1 MAETSLSADDLRTVE
16 SITIRSGS
24 DAGDIDVT
32 MFPNR
37 IQIGLDDEEF
47 NHVNVISGSLKVTDA
62 VNGKILHYTHH
73 NFTVASTSVNYV
85 PINSTTESTTRT
97 DEQIGFQAP
106 HDGQLKSVIIKVN
119 VAWGSI
125 LSHATT
131 IAFHKGP
138 DGTESVSASAT
149 ESKTKAMIAAN
160 TAKTASFSSSTFSS
174 GDTVAVSI
182 DPYASTSGKVRMTCV
197 WEYDTNT

>member
-1 MAETSLSADDLRTVE
+1 MATTDLIADDLRKAE
-16 SITIRSGS
+16 SITVRSGS
-24 DAGDIDVT
+24 DEGNVDVT
-32 MFPNR
+32 IFPNR

-85 PINSTTESTTRT
+85 PINSVTESTTRT

-106 HDGQLKSVIIKVN
+106 HNGQLKKVMTKVN
-119 VAWGSI
+119 VAWGSA
-125 LSHATT
+125 SGHVTT

-149 ESKTKAMIAAN
+149 ESETVALTAAN
-160 TAKTASFSSSTFSS
+160 TTKTVSFSSSTFSA

-182 DPYASTSGKVRMTCV
+182 DPYASDSGKVRMTCV

>member
-1 MAETSLSADDLRTVE
+1 MSQIFQTEARRAE

-24 DAGDIDVT
+24 DDGDIDVT
-32 MFPNR
+32 IFPNR
-37 IQIGLDDEEF
+37 VQIGLDADDF
-47 NHVNVISGSLKVTDA
+47 NNVNVVSGSLKVTESI
-62 VNGKILHYTHH
+62 NGKILHFTHH
-73 NFTVASTSVNYV
+73 NFTIASTSVNYV
-85 PINSTTESTTRT
+85 PINSATESTTRT
-97 DEQIGFQAP
+97 DEQIGFQVP
-106 HDGQLKSVIIKVN
+106 YDGQLKKVMTKVN
-119 VAWGSI
+119 VAWGST
-125 LSHATT
+125 LLHHTT

-149 ESKTKAMIAAN
+149 ESETVALTTAN
-160 TAKTASFSSSTFSS
+160 TTKTVSFSSSTFSA

>member
-1 MAETSLSADDLRTVE
+1 MSTDLAASDLRKVE
-16 SITIRSGS
+16 SITVRSGS
-24 DAGDIDVT
+24 DEGDIDVV

-47 NHVNVISGSLKVTDA
+47 NHVNIVSGSLKVTDS

-85 PINSTTESTTRT
+85 PMNSTTESTTRT
-97 DEQIGFQAP
+97 DEQIGLQAP
-106 HDGQLKSVIIKVN
+106 HDGQLKRVIIKVN
-119 VAWGSI
+119 VAWGSN
-125 LSHATT
+125 LAHATT

-149 ESKTKAMIAAN
+149 ESKTKAMIDAN
-160 TAKTASFSSSTFSS
+160 TVKTASFSSSTFSA

>member
-1 MAETSLSADDLRTVE
+1 MAETSLAADDLRTVE

-24 DAGDIDVT
+24 DEGDIDVV

-47 NHVNVISGSLKVTDA
+47 NHVNVISGSLKVTDR

-106 HDGQLKSVIIKVN
+106 HDGQLKKVMTKVN
-119 VAWGSI
+119 VAWGST
-125 LSHATT
+125 LLHHTT

-149 ESKTKAMIAAN
+149 ESETVSLATAN
-160 TAKTASFSSSTFSS
+160 TTKTVSFSSSTFSA
-174 GDTVAVSI
+174 GDTVAISI

>member
-1 MAETSLSADDLRTVE
+1 MATTDLTADDLRKVE
-16 SITIRSGS
+16 SITVRSGS
-24 DAGDIDVT
+24 DEGDIDVM

-47 NHVNVISGSLKVTDA
+47 NHVNVVSGSLKVTDSI
-62 VNGKILHYTHH
+62 NGKILHYTHH

-85 PINSTTESTTRT
+85 PINSYTETTTVT
-97 DEQIGFQAP
+97 DQQVGFQAP
-106 HDGQLKSVIIKVN
+106 HDGQLKKVIIKVN
-119 VAWGSI
+119 VAWGSTVG
-125 LSHATT
+125 HATT

-149 ESKTKAMIAAN
+149 ESKTKALTAAN
-160 TAKTASFSSSTFSS
+160 TAKTASFSSSTFSG

-182 DPYASTSGKVRMTCV
+182 DPYAGTSGKVRMTCV

>member
-1 MAETSLSADDLRTVE
+1 MSQIFETEARTAE

-24 DAGDIDVT
+24 EDGDIDVT
-32 MFPNR
+32 IFPNR
-37 IQIGLDDEEF
+37 VQIGLDSDEF
-47 NHVNVISGSLKVTDA
+47 NNVNVISGSLKVTDA

-85 PINSTTESTTRT
+85 PTNSTTESTTRT

-106 HDGQLKSVIIKVN
+106 HDGQLKEVIIKVN
-119 VAWGSI
+119 VAWGST
-125 LSHATT
+125 LGHSTT

-160 TAKTASFSSSTFSS
+160 TVKTASFSSSTFSA
-174 GDTVAVSI
+174 GDTIAVSI